1 MSNQPERPWT
11 EEEKYTLLTEILKKS
26 GIPSTYLV
34 NIINSFRISP
44 SWADIPLPPGRS
56 LNSCK
61 RAFTSMCQQQI
72 QPLTTPVLFSE
83 PRHEP
88 VIQVEHPESS
98 SSRKRPLRPLR
109 AIQPRPPASTTGYS
123 SESGVSPGLED
134 ATARTEQPRK
144 RGRPNKA
151 EAERRKAAAQARG
164 EVYPPPRRSGIE
176 RSKVSSTPTS
186 PPLVSSVGVSY
197 SPHVDVQMEARHSV
211 TYPDAPRKRIT
222 ALVGTESTQ
231 RQRSMSE
238 NDSTRQLPRPPRLEQ
253 RLPSPHVL
261 QLGQRELIH
270 RTSIGERGLLNP
282 PLSEL
287 LPSDD
292 GRRTLITP
300 INERAEQPPI
310 SNPKVTLS
318 ERSADK
324 RLG

>member
-1 MSNQPERPWT
+1 
-11 EEEKYTLLTEILKKS
+11 
-26 GIPSTYLV
+26 
-34 NIINSFRISP
+34 
-44 SWADIPLPPGRS
+44 
-56 LNSCK
+56 
-61 RAFTSMCQQQI
+61 MCQQQI
-72 QPLTTPVLFSE
+72 QPLSTPVPFSE

-88 VIQVEHPESS
+88 VIQVEQPESS

-197 SPHVDVQMEARHSV
+197 SPHVGVQTEARHSA

-238 NDSTRQLPRPPRLEQ
+238 NDSTRQLPRPPGLEQ

-282 PLSEL
+282 PLSEP

-292 GRRTLITP
+292 GRRALITP

-310 SNPKVTLS
+310 FNPEVTLG

-324 RLG
+324 RL